1 MLQGEARA
9 LAALGEV
16 RDAVA
21 LERRAIAQAH
31 RPAVFEPW
39 LLEDP
44 NGWTGSRRPRAWPAG
59 LTGQPPPI
67 APAIYPDV
75 PAALVADLDPI
86 LTEDFI
92 APVSIGTDELTPVMV
107 RIGPS
112 PGGASAELSDLDFIP
127 VYRPSPGLG
136 GESRWCPDWSR
147 RVDLLLAG
155 RPSQTL
161 SGFPAMFYDLRTG
174 QRCTAEF
181 VAGGGELPAL
191 ADLGSAISRRREP
204 GQSPSMSASVSSRT
218 IIRTSGATPA
228 ICARRRGHAQWA
240 RLLPNDPLAPLR
252 TGEIAFLRGRY
263 EDAVLAFQAAVRT
276 ARRST
281 CLWSHDEAQALLDE
295 GAALAREGR
304 RAEAVSAFSAAE
316 TTAAEWLA
324 AFSAK
329 STDLDAMQWPPYI
342 SYMAQVQIG
351 DAELA
356 GHDYARATEAYRAAS
371 DEQRQLSTFPAPP
384 IQARVL
390 ANNRAIAELKNGDP
404 AVAVTLAASA
414 VGGDPA
420 NPIFHSTEAWA
431 LQRLGRWSAAV
442 AEYRTAVALDPTTYP
457 AENDLGVLLMQRHRY
472 AQAAD
477 ALRRAVGADPRY
489 ALGWFNLGV
498 ALGHL
503 GPLHYP
509 ASQGSLGRAGQL
521 DPRLQHH
528 PPVPVFDDVPYVNEP
543 RPVEAL
549 PAHWTFADTQ
559 RQAPI
564 AAAGLAAILLLG
576 LGLARALLSA
586 TAPVAPSDGWR
597 CWTRRWRAS
606 LQCVWIREPSAG
618 PRGDGRRVHLAV
630 ARPEH
635 RRLAPRG
642 GFRGR
647 CPVLA
652 AVAFEIRVPQPG
664 RLGCPPGRRRG
675 CRAWPLEWRRRP
687 AGSVGRRCPW
697 PAPRET
703 TARTRRPR
711 ITTARRARPR
721 VMRSM
726 NRTVTC
732 PRMNVPG
739 RSRAKWPTCTGRRP
753 RSSARWR

>member
-1 MLQGEARA
+1 MGE
-9 LAALGEV
+9 
-16 RDAVA
+16 
-21 LERRAIAQAH
+21 
-31 RPAVFEPW
+31 
-39 LLEDP
+39 
-44 NGWTGSRRPRAWPAG
+44 
-59 LTGQPPPI
+59 
-67 APAIYPDV
+67 
-75 PAALVADLDPI
+75 
-86 LTEDFI
+86 
-92 APVSIGTDELTPVMV
+92 
-107 RIGPS
+107 
-112 PGGASAELSDLDFIP
+112 
-127 VYRPSPGLG
+127 
-136 GESRWCPDWSR
+136 
-147 RVDLLLAG
+147 
-155 RPSQTL
+155 
-161 SGFPAMFYDLRTG
+161 
-174 QRCTAEF
+174 
-181 VAGGGELPAL
+181 
-191 ADLGSAISRRREP
+191 
-204 GQSPSMSASVSSRT
+204 
-218 IIRTSGATPA
+218 
-228 ICARRRGHAQWA
+228 
-240 RLLPNDPLAPLR
+240 LLPNDPLAPLR

-281 CLWSHDEAQALLDE
+281 GLWSHDEAQALLDE

-304 RAEAVSAFSAAE
+304 RAEAVSAFSAAD

-342 SYMAQVQIG
+342 SYTAQVQIG

-371 DEQRQLSTFPAPP
+371 DEQRQLPTFPAPP

-414 VGGDPA
+414 VAGDPA

-521 DPRLQHH
+521 DPRFQHH
-528 PPVPVFDDVPYVNEP
+528 PPVPVFDDVPDATNLDLSKP
-543 RPVEAL
+543 L

-576 LGLARALLSA
+576 LGLARALLPAAVPGGAERWLAVLDTSMARLASVRWIRNPLLALAA
-586 TAPVAPSDGWR
+586 TVAAFLWPLHAQSTGGWLPVA
-597 CWTRRWRAS
+597 AF
-606 LQCVWIREPSAG
+606 VAG
-618 PRGDGRRVHLAV
+618 VL
-630 ARPEH
+630 
-635 RRLAPRG
+635 
-642 GFRGR
+642 
-647 CPVLA
+647 VLA
-652 AVAFEIRVPQPG
+652 AVAFEIRVLAAREGWAARPAGDVAAGRGPWSG
-664 RLGCPPGRRRG
+664 GGGRRARLGAAARGPRRGRRRRE
-675 CRAWPLEWRRRP
+675 RAGRGSRRR
-687 AGSVGRRCPW
+687 GGRG
-697 PAPRET
+697 RESCG
-703 TARTRRPR
+703 ART
-711 ITTARRARPR
+711 
-721 VMRSM
+721 
-726 NRTVTC
+726 
-732 PRMNVPG
+732 G
-739 RSRAKWPTCTGRRP
+739 RSRARE
-753 RSSARWR
+753 